1 MAIVFNDINRTFKG
15 LADLRLKRLSDGL
28 IWCLPTPSTFA
39 VDNGIEQKVQTTRN
53 QLGEM
58 ARAGSYI
65 SGRQPNLKLSY
76 GFMQPEILQFKIGN
90 YFSTKTNTALSLA
103 KSVDVF
109 QNAYPGAL
117 NNTQL
122 GFTITADVVSQATV
136 VKNNVSTLL
145 TQQPYASFSNATDDS
160 FAVGDAGAL
169 KFSDNL
175 KTAAAR
181 VSLLIPYTINTYGI
195 GSTIVGPHSVFAT
208 LITNENE
215 VVIFTAQKV
224 TPDFQGSGFD
234 TGAESIELPFFINQ
248 PAGACQ
254 SYQLD
259 WTGLYVS
266 C

>member
-39 VDNGIEQKVQTTRN
+39 VDNGIEQKIQMTRN

-58 ARAGSYI
+58 TRAGSYI
-65 SGRQPNLKLSY
+65 SGRTPTLRVSY
-76 GFMQPEILQFKIGN
+76 QNMQPEILQFRIGN
-90 YFSTKTNTALSLA
+90 YFATKTNTQLSLP

-109 QNAYPGAL
+109 QNEYPGAL

-122 GFTITADVVSQATV
+122 GFTITADTVSQASV
-136 VKNNVSTLL
+136 VKNNKTLLL
-145 TQQPYASFSNATDDS
+145 TQQPFAGFSAGTDDS

-175 KTAAAR
+175 KNAGAR

-195 GSTIVGPHSVFAT
+195 GSQIVGPHSLFAT
-208 LITNENE
+208 LVTNEGE
-215 VVIFTAQKV
+215 VVVFTCKRV
-224 TPDFQGSGFD
+224 TPNFEGSGFD

-248 PAGACQ
+248 VAGECQ
-254 SYQLD
+254 PYQMD
-259 WTGLYVS
+259 WTGMFVA